1 MPNETIGKIRCP
13 FTGEMGEIRK
23 AKRGKHPLYFTSK
36 AGIVQPKSQAFQ
48 DYIKK
53 HGEFESQDEIFT
65 ESVTESPKVSQELN
79 PEEYPRRSLFDQL
92 FGGDDD

>member
-53 HGEFESQDEIFT
+53 NGEFESQEETFT
-65 ESVTESPKVSQELN
+65 ESVTESPKVSQK
-79 PEEYPRRSLFDQL
+79 PEKEEKPRSWLDDL
-92 FGGDDD
+92 LGGDDD